1 MIKAQ
6 AGTRRGD
13 SKPASSPFI
22 RDDTP
27 DGKLEKSAADHFTA
41 CLHVVTR
48 KTTPLRILSLPLEDQ
63 ATYYFFYNFVS
74 QDPASLQSYSHVMP
88 TVYRQSSS
96 FNALPNI
103 IEAIGLA
110 GVSNVKQ
117 APQLM
122 AAAGVKYAKALR
134 AITASIQDS
143 KEASTDQTLI
153 TVMLLGLFEVSY
165 TSRCFLG
172 SVSDYGADRHM
183 FQSRVYEILDKSSQ
197 WSHCNSASTWSQSI
211 AYKTWTRNL
220 QCPSYPDCRSL
231 SSLEQNFLILMI

>member
-6 AGTRRGD
+6 AGTRREN
-13 SKPASSPFI
+13 SKPVSSSNI

-27 DGKLEKSAADHFTA
+27 DGKFETPAADHFIA
-41 CLHVVTR
+41 CLQVVAS
-48 KTTPLRILSLPLEDQ
+48 KSTPPRGLSVPLEDQ
-63 ATYYFFYNFVS
+63 ATYFFFYNFVS
-74 QDPASLQSYSHVMP
+74 QDPASLQTYSHVMP
-88 TVYRQSSS
+88 TVYKQSSS

-110 GVSNVKQ
+110 GVSNIRQ

-122 AAAGVKYAKALR
+122 AAASIKYARALR

-165 TSRCFLG
+165 TSTWFLD
-172 SVSDYGADRHM
+172 SDSDYCADRHM
-183 FQSRVYEILDKSSQ
+183 FQSRIYEILDKSS
-197 WSHCNSASTWSQSI
+197 
-211 AYKTWTRNL
+211 
-220 QCPSYPDCRSL
+220 
-231 SSLEQNFLILMI
+231 

>member
-6 AGTRRGD
+6 AGLRRGD
-13 SKPASSPFI
+13 SKPASTPII
-22 RDDTP
+22 RHDTS
-27 DGKLEKSAADHFTA
+27 DGKFEKPAADYLTA
-41 CLHVVTR
+41 CLQVAARNNTL
-48 KTTPLRILSLPLEDQ
+48 LRGFSVPLEDQ
-63 ATYYFFYNFVS
+63 ATCYFFYNFVS
-74 QDPASLQSYSHVMP
+74 QDPSSLQTYSHVMP

-122 AAAGVKYAKALR
+122 AAAGVKYARALR

-153 TVMLLGLFEVSY
+153 TVMLLGLFEVLY
-165 TSRCFLG
+165 TLKMVLRLCL
-172 SVSDYGADRHM
+172 
-183 FQSRVYEILDKSSQ
+183 
-197 WSHCNSASTWSQSI
+197 
-211 AYKTWTRNL
+211 
-220 QCPSYPDCRSL
+220 
-231 SSLEQNFLILMI
+231 